1 MGAFAMSNITLS
13 VNDDVIR
20 KVRRLA
26 AAQNTS
32 LNAIVR
38 SNLQQLATREDLRTA
53 QLIGRLKES
62 FDTAKVELGRKSWTR
77 EELHAR

>member
-1 MGAFAMSNITLS
+1 MSNITLS